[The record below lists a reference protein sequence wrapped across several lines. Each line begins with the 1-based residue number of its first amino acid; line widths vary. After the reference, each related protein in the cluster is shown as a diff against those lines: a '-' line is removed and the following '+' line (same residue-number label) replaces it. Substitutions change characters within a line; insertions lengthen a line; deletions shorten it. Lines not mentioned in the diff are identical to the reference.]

1 MYRNLNDN
9 EILYMVSENN
19 DDTFNILYLKYQ
31 PLIYKMMK
39 KFIPLFR
46 KYGYTIDDLMQIG
59 YITLYKTSYLYS
71 NYSHSV
77 FYSYLKQAICNAIIN
92 EIRLNTTNR
101 KKVLNEAL
109 SYDIE
114 IPNSDNLYRDLFSS
128 PINKNISR
136 YMLTVF
142 KNSMTYQMGN
152 IFEMLLNGYKLL
164 EIEILLDISK
174 KELKEDITRIKN
186 HSLTYKGLFFEYDM
200 IQLFSKL

>member
-39 KFIPLFR
+39 KVVPLFR

-92 EIRLNTTNR
+92 EIRLNSTNR

-109 SYDIE
+109 SYDVE

-128 PINKNISR
+128 PVNKNISR
-136 YMLTVF
+136 YMVTVF

-152 IFEMLLNGYKLL
+152 IFELLLNGYKLW

-174 KELKEDITRIKN
+174 KELREDITRIKK

>member
-59 YITLYKTSYLYS
+59 YVTLYKTSYLYS